1 MLPKEV
7 RYSKRNT
14 KAKAQTNKN
23 SILLFKHF
31 VTAVN
36 KDKYEAMRILIHERL
51 HQILNEQVGNR
62 KQEYVNEI
70 LDIYNEAKLA
80 IKSNPDKYGHL
91 ISAFDT
97 ILNPDTYLI
106 ILINLLKIIG
116 IIEVKK
122 KEILYL
128 QKNFLLK
135 VLLSVLLLML

>member
-80 IKSNPDKYGHL
+80 IKSNPNKYGHL
-91 ISAFDT
+91 ISA
-97 ILNPDTYLI
+97 LI
-106 ILINLLKIIG
+106 
-116 IIEVKK
+116 
-122 KEILYL
+122 
-128 QKNFLLK
+128 QF
-135 VLLSVLLLML
+135 